1 VDKETAVPWKRVQDA
16 ETASIEE
23 HDDMRNA
30 ERVGSTTRKQEITFE
45 EMLSAIGDRASDI
58 SKI

>member
-1 VDKETAVPWKRVQDA
+1 
-16 ETASIEE
+16 
-23 HDDMRNA
+23 MRNA